1 MRVLPSSL
9 YATGFDKLVALK
21 DLSFDAPTSKW
32 GYADDAVLD
41 YAADAILKR
50 MARGGR
56 SLDVILTL
64 SSHEPFK
71 VPYRRLRNDML
82 NSFAFTDDCIGRFVE
97 RMREFDGALA
107 LAEVPLRERVA
118 DIASRQHSELD
129 SRSQLLRVSIA
140 HLLERQREGLARAE
154 ALVAVAS
161 PERLLSRGYAI
172 VSGPQGVVRSAASV
186 AEGSEVEILF
196 ADGLVRATIEK
207 VILNVDTE

>member
-1 MRVLPSSL
+1 M
-9 YATGFDKLVALK
+9 DLVAHTEQK
-21 DLSFDAPTSKW
+21 TPTAV
-32 GYADDAVLD
+32 ADFL
-41 YAADAILKR
+41 
-50 MARGGR
+50 
-56 SLDVILTL
+56 
-64 SSHEPFK
+64 
-71 VPYRRLRNDML
+71 
-82 NSFAFTDDCIGRFVE
+82 VE

-107 LAEVPLRERVA
+107 LAEVALRERVA
-118 DIASRQHSELD
+118 DIASRQHRELD

-186 AEGSEVEILF
+186 AEGSEVEILL
-196 ADGLVRATIEK
+196 ADGRVRATIEE

>member
-1 MRVLPSSL
+1 M
-9 YATGFDKLVALK
+9 DLVAHTEQK
-21 DLSFDAPTSKW
+21 TPTAV
-32 GYADDAVLD
+32 ADFL
-41 YAADAILKR
+41 
-50 MARGGR
+50 
-56 SLDVILTL
+56 
-64 SSHEPFK
+64 
-71 VPYRRLRNDML
+71 
-82 NSFAFTDDCIGRFVE
+82 VE

-107 LAEVPLRERVA
+107 LAEVTLRERVA

-196 ADGLVRATIEK
+196 ADGRVRATIEK